1 MDRAIPVQEIKKRRR
16 KWIIRIAF
24 ILIIPVLLVIFLP
37 RWMERALDTR
47 KMQTGV
53 VDTGAIEITVGA
65 SGKLIPLIEEIVVS
79 PVNSRI
85 LEVYKNPGDTV
96 NEGEPLLKL
105 DLVSVETEYLQKL
118 DEMSILKS
126 KEIQTRVRLE
136 NSISEL
142 NMQQQLKDMQLKQFW
157 ADLQGEKYLDSIG
170 ASTPDKVNRA
180 SLNYEEAKLQLQQLK
195 EKITNE
201 QANAEA
207 ELHVQQLEI
216 KIFEKTLEEKSRLLK
231 DARILSPKKAVLTFI
246 LNQTGVQISQ
256 GEQLAIVSDLS
267 RFKVDCEIADGH
279 REKLTP
285 GSKAVIRIGN
295 IRLYGT
301 VSTVTPSVTNGLI
314 RFTVIPEDS
323 SHPSLRSGLNAD
335 VDIFHGIISDAV
347 RVPNSSNLNYRKGDH
362 YFWVIENDR
371 AIKRKV
377 RLGESSFEYIEVLS
391 GLSPG
396 ERVILSDMDNYM
408 NKKELRIKHN

>member
-1 MDRAIPVQEIKKRRR
+1 MDRLISTQEVKKRRR
-16 KWIIRIAF
+16 KFIVRIGLIVAF
-24 ILIIPVLLVIFLP
+24 SVLLVIFLP
-37 RWMERALDTR
+37 RWFEGALDTQ
-47 KMQTGV
+47 KMQIGM
-53 VDTGAIEITVGA
+53 VDSGAIEITAGA
-65 SGKLIPLIEEIVVS
+65 SGKLTPLTEEIVVS
-79 PVNSRI
+79 PLNSRI
-85 LEVYKNPGDTV
+85 LEVYKSPGDTV

-105 DLVSVETEYLQKL
+105 DLISVETEYLQKL

-126 KEIQTRVRLE
+126 KEVQTRVRLE

-142 NMQQQLKDMQLKQFW
+142 NMQQQLKDMQLKQLW

-180 SLNYEEAKLQLQQLK
+180 NLNYEEAKLQLRQLK
-195 EKITNE
+195 EKIANE

-231 DARILSPKKAVLTFI
+231 NARILSPRKAVLTFI
-246 LNQTGVQISQ
+246 LNQTGAQVSQ

-279 REKLTP
+279 RDKLTP
-285 GSKAVIRIGN
+285 GSKALIHIGN
-295 IRLYGT
+295 IRLHGT
-301 VSTVTPSVTNGLI
+301 VATITPSVTNGLI

-323 SHPSLRSGLNAD
+323 SHPGLRSGLNAE

-347 RVPNSSNLNYRKGDH
+347 RIPNSSRLNLRKGDH
-362 YFWVIENDR
+362 YFWVIKNDR

-377 RLGESSFEYIEVLS
+377 RLGESSFEYREVLS
-391 GLSPG
+391 GLAPG

-408 NKKELRIKHN
+408 NKEELRIKQE

>member
-1 MDRAIPVQEIKKRRR
+1 
-16 KWIIRIAF
+16 
-24 ILIIPVLLVIFLP
+24 
-37 RWMERALDTR
+37 
-47 KMQTGV
+47 
-53 VDTGAIEITVGA
+53 
-65 SGKLIPLIEEIVVS
+65 
-79 PVNSRI
+79 
-85 LEVYKNPGDTV
+85 
-96 NEGEPLLKL
+96 
-105 DLVSVETEYLQKL
+105 
-118 DEMSILKS
+118 MSILKS
-126 KEIQTRVRLE
+126 KEVQTRVRLE

-157 ADLQGEKYLDSIG
+157 ADFQGEKYLDSIG

-180 SLNYEEAKLQLQQLK
+180 KLNYEEAKLQLQQLK

-216 KIFEKTLEEKSRLLK
+216 NIFEKTLNEKSRLLK
-231 DARILSPKKAVLTFI
+231 DARILSPQKAILTFI
-246 LNQTGVQISQ
+246 LNQIGAQVSQ

-267 RFKVDCEIADGH
+267 RFKVDCEISDGH

-285 GSKAVIRIGN
+285 GSKALIRIGN
-295 IRLYGT
+295 IRLSGT

-323 SHPSLRSGLNAD
+323 SHPGLRSGLNAD
-335 VDIFHGIISDAV
+335 VDIFYGIISDAV
-347 RVPNSSNLNYRKGDH
+347 RLPNSRSLNYRKGDF

-377 RLGESSFEYIEVLS
+377 RLGESSFEYIEVVS

-396 ERVILSDMDNYM
+396 ERVILSDMDNFA
-408 NKKELRIKHN
+408 NKKELRIK